1 MEQELVL
8 GAAATF
14 GGVIGGWLFLKPLKE
29 PLPPMS
35 PKAKTGFY
43 YAGVFLIGL
52 GLINLLY
59 GFLDNELFV
68 SGRYGGYVGWLN
80 YDAAVLALARH
91 MIDSLALVNV
101 SLDVALGRRRAFII
115 QFALVLACQR
125 AENFLEPA
133 TPSRLLSAFPAE
145 APVRRCGLAETVAEI
160 REFLG
165 EAR

>member
-1 MEQELVL
+1 MAFMEQELVL

-80 YDAAVLALARH
+80 YDGHKRLFAWFGFLSSFSIFFGVGCIR
-91 MIDSLALVNV
+91 VN
-101 SLDVALGRRRAFII
+101 
-115 QFALVLACQR
+115 
-125 AENFLEPA
+125 
-133 TPSRLLSAFPAE
+133 LLS
-145 APVRRCGLAETVAEI
+145 ETKK
-160 REFLG
+160 
-165 EAR
+165 